1 VSDDVDTEITGSPG
15 SIEGT
20 ASWLRDTL
28 APSVSSAADAMT
40 SARSTASASWNTT
53 AGYNFFSV
61 ASRAI
66 RTTDDLESAV
76 KTLADDLDGF
86 AGKLRRC
93 QEDMTQAR
101 QDARDGDLTVDG
113 FVVRNPGPG
122 LATPVPPVDGTPRQ
136 WDTYSEDVAAQEAQ
150 SERIRTFVAVRA
162 EADRVDRAYRTACD
176 DLEGDITPGAHASWM
191 VTISEVLG
199 DGVVAASA
207 ISIARQRHGLLTRA
221 DELFALGQTQLDEI
235 ANNSGFWDR
244 RYRRISWL
252 PGWLDRNRIEADRLV
267 AQGNLDE
274 AARLRAEA
282 ADLRP
287 GRVPRVFRA
296 AGRILGPLGLGLG
309 VYNDWQEGET
319 VPQIAVSQGVSAGL
333 GVAAGIGAAAGTG
346 ALMGAAFGSVV
357 PGVGTAVGAVV
368 GTVVGAGVAIFSD
381 GVIDSLFENGP
392 DVGAAWNAG
401 VDALADTGE
410 AIGDFAGGVADT
422 VGGWFS

>member
-1 VSDDVDTEITGSPG
+1 MSDVDTEITGEPS
-15 SIEGT
+15 SVEGT

-28 APSVSSAADAMT
+28 APAVGSAADAIT
-40 SARSTASASWNTT
+40 SARSTATSSWNTT
-53 AGYNFFSV
+53 AGYNFYSV
-61 ASRAI
+61 ATRAI
-66 RTTDDLESAV
+66 RTTDDLQSAV
-76 KTLADDLDGF
+76 TTVADDLDDF
-86 AGKLRRC
+86 AASLRRC
-93 QEDMTQAR
+93 KEDMALAR
-101 QDARDGDLTVDG
+101 TDARNGNLVVTG
-113 FVVRNPGPG
+113 FVVSDPGPA
-122 LATPVPPVDGTPRQ
+122 LTMPTPVQDPTPAQADR
-136 WDTYSEDVAAQEAQ
+136 YSEDVAAYDLQTEK
-150 SERIRTFVAVRA
+150 IRTFTAVRA

-176 DLEGDITPGAHASWM
+176 KLEGDITPGAHAAWM
-191 VTISEVLG
+191 VTVADVLG
-199 DGVVAASA
+199 DSVLVASA
-207 ISIARQRHGLLTRA
+207 ISIANQQSALISRA

-267 AQGNLDE
+267 AQGNIDE
-274 AARLRAEA
+274 AARLRAQA
-282 ADLRP
+282 ADVAP

-309 VYNDWQEGET
+309 IYNDWQEGET

-333 GVAAGIGAAAGTG
+333 GVVAGIGAAAGTG

-368 GTVVGAGVAIFSD
+368 GTVIGAGVAIFSD

-392 DVGAAWNAG
+392 DVGAAWDSG